1 MNFFEAQDEARR
13 ASRRLVFAYIIA
25 TVLIVASVAVVV
37 SFVMFIL
44 SDSAYRGTFGSFLS
58 SAPGIPISVALVT
71 ALFVVGA
78 SVAKSIE
85 LSASGGG
92 RIARQ
97 MGGTLVSADAR
108 DPLRPYTDQAT
119 LTVVDAFLRKRI
131 SPFVKLEVQNPKF
144 EEVQVKFRVAFTPEI
159 GDIAF

>member
-13 ASRRLVFAYIIA
+13 ASRRLVFAYTVA
-25 TVLIVASVAVVV
+25 TLLIVASVAVIV

-44 SDSAYRGTFGSFLS
+44 SDASYRGSFGYFLL
-58 SAPGIPISVALVT
+58 SAPGIPISVALIT

-97 MGGTLVSADAR
+97 MGGTLVAADAR
-108 DPLRPYTDQAT
+108 DPLRRRLRNVVEEMVRIQRHPVSYSTGTDG
-119 LTVVDAFLRKRI
+119 KRI
-131 SPFVKLEVQNPKF
+131 
-144 EEVQVKFRVAFTPEI
+144 
-159 GDIAF
+159 